1 METVLMILEAAAL
14 AAALSLDAFVASFA
28 YGSNQ
33 IHIPF
38 LSVQGINLV
47 CSTVMGVSLLAGA
60 LIRPLIPEWLTT
72 LICFL
77 LLFVLGLIKLLDS
90 FTKAL
95 IRKYNRLSR
104 EIRFHMF
111 NFRFVL
117 RLYADPEMADQ
128 DCSKTI
134 SPGEALSLA
143 AALSL
148 DGLAVGFGAAL
159 GEVNAWA
166 VILCSLATNM
176 LAVMGGALLGNRAA
190 RKASFNCTWIGGALL
205 ILLAFLKLL

>member
-1 METVLMILEAAAL
+1 
-14 AAALSLDAFVASFA
+14 
-28 YGSNQ
+28 
-33 IHIPF
+33 
-38 LSVQGINLV
+38 
-47 CSTVMGVSLLAGA
+47 
-60 LIRPLIPEWLTT
+60 
-72 LICFL
+72 
-77 LLFVLGLIKLLDS
+77 
-90 FTKAL
+90 
-95 IRKYNRLSR
+95 
-104 EIRFHMF
+104 MF

-176 LAVMGGALLGNRAA
+176 LAVMAAPFWATELPGKHRLIAPGSAA
-190 RKASFNCTWIGGALL
+190 RC
-205 ILLAFLKLL
+205 